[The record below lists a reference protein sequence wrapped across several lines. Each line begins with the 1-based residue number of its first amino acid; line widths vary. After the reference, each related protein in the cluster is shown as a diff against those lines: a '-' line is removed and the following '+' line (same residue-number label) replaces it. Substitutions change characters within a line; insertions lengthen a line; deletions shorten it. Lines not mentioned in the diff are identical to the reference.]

1 MKLERW
7 QKTGGGLT
15 SEFGVFRV
23 RRYRARS
30 PRTGE
35 ERPISVIDSD
45 GWVNVVPVT
54 PENEIVFVRQ
64 FRHGTQAF
72 TLEIPGGLVDPGEDP
87 AEAARR
93 ELLEETGYAGGEPS
107 LLGIVEPNPAILS
120 NRCHTYLVR
129 DAALVGQP
137 SLEPGED
144 VVVAT
149 LPVREVPLAIADGRI
164 AHALVICAFWWFF
177 QQDCGQSY
185 DPKRSADEV

>member
-1 MKLERW
+1 MELERW
-7 QKTGGGLT
+7 RKTGEGLT

-35 ERPISVIDSD
+35 ERPISVIDSE
-45 GWVNVVPVT
+45 GWVNVVPLT
-54 PENEIVFVRQ
+54 PDGEIVFVRQ

-87 AEAARR
+87 AESARR
-93 ELLEETGYAGGEPS
+93 ELLEETGYAGGKPT

-129 DAALVGQP
+129 DAVPVGTP

-144 VVVAT
+144 IVVT
-149 LPVREVPLAIADGRI
+149 RLPIDEIPAAIADGRI

-177 QQDCGQSY
+177 QENSGNPY
-185 DPKRSADEV
+185 RSARSSDEI